1 MSREKPGAWP
11 LEHQEFEAWTRSV
24 QWIPAV
30 TRPMNPHEYHLKR
43 RSPSP
48 RTFER
53 MVLHLREFGY
63 QEWFGGA
70 EYSYYEAGGYRY
82 WTMMNPLEWTILVNR
97 KELPETMESENK
109 HDASDEQSNLSET
122 LPELYT
128 SRYLAGDVLSSGL
141 VVPVTISMYAPEPL
155 LGPLR
160 YPLEHEVRDLMPERW
175 MHAKWH
181 KFSTTFWRHLDGIG
195 IEKIA
200 AQLSTISAQ
209 HESLPLVL
217 CCCGLSSESLS
228 RRSLTS
234 FGSHLDSERNH
245 CKLCASFRCAP
256 TTGWC
261 TPTTNPSSRWR
272 LLRRLQSA
280 CA

>member
-1 MSREKPGAWP
+1 
-11 LEHQEFEAWTRSV
+11 
-24 QWIPAV
+24 
-30 TRPMNPHEYHLKR
+30 
-43 RSPSP
+43 
-48 RTFER
+48 

-217 CCCGLSSESLS
+217 CCYEDLLKAQKCH
-228 RRSLTS
+228 RVI
-234 FGSHLDSERNH
+234 
-245 CKLCASFRCAP
+245 ASAWW
-256 TTGWC
+256 G
-261 TPTTNPSSRWR
+261 
-272 LLRRLQSA
+272 
-280 CA
+280 